1 MGEHKQEFLLVWSG
15 VGAFVFYSIVVFVL
29 LLTLS
34 PIFMTK
40 YAPRADTM
48 IEQMVAIDLTSIEIP
63 QDNKKDSGTHLEGTG
78 IKDIFS
84 TIPDMT
90 ASAKESGDDRSVNA
104 KNTRDKKDSSKL
116 QAIQQQLE
124 KLNSNLSAMENRTLD
139 VQSQTISP
147 EFADGEYNEWF
158 GKIYDIIYRKWQ
170 SKYYQDAEVSVLL
183 RITNTGS
190 FYYRVTKLSP
200 YEDYNQSV
208 IDLLES
214 LKQDRLPPYPKGR
227 VIEIE
232 VNFRL
237 K

>member
-1 MGEHKQEFLLVWSG
+1 MGEHKQDSLLVWSG
-15 VGAFVFYSIVVFVL
+15 VGAFVFYGLIVFVL
-29 LLTLS
+29 LLKIF

-40 YAPRADTM
+40 YVPRVDTM
-48 IEQMVAIDLTSIEIP
+48 MEQMITIDLTSIEAP
-63 QDNKKDSGTHLEGTG
+63 QDSKKDSGTHLEGIG

-90 ASAKESGDDRSVNA
+90 TPAKESGDDRSVNA

-116 QAIQQQLE
+116 QAIRQLE
-124 KLNSNLSAMENRTLD
+124 KLHSNLSAIENRTLD

-190 FYYRVTKLSP
+190 FYYHITKLSS

-214 LKQDRLPPYPKGR
+214 LKQDRFPPYPKGK

-232 VNFRL
+232 VNIRL